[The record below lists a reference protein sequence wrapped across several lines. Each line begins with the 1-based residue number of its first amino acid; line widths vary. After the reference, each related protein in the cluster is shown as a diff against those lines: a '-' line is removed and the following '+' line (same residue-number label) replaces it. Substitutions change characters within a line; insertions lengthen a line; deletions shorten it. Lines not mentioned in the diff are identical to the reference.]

1 MKTYVVILLALG
13 VSGCVSNPP
22 NSQPSDNKT
31 ISLPNTG
38 NAEKATSEIPFTPEP
53 AFDEDLSEAMDEK
66 TEQIEVALTESV
78 DPDQGEMPVQLNKW
92 LTAIEESGGKI
103 HYEPLPEPM
112 NLTNNFDVNSLLNFS
127 LQAFSVFRQYWY
139 QEYQEERPKYQ
150 AAEKYDARLCYQR
163 DDNLVSKIVFV
174 ERDKSTTNTKTCR
187 P

>member
-1 MKTYVVILLALG
+1 MKTFFVILLALG

-38 NAEKATSEIPFTPEP
+38 ETEKASSEIPFTPEP
-53 AFDEDLSEAMDEK
+53 AFDDDLSEAMDEK
-66 TEQIEVALTESV
+66 TGQIEVALTESV

-92 LTAIEESGGKI
+92 LAAIEESGGKI

-112 NLTNNFDVNSLLNFS
+112 NLTSNFDVNSLLNFS
-127 LQAFSVFRQYWY
+127 LQAFSIFRQHWY

-150 AAEKYDARLCYQR
+150 AAEKYDARLCYHR

-174 ERDKSTTNTKTCR
+174 ERGKSTTNTKTCS